1 MHQNFDTP
9 SYQTVAFGVWDCIAP
24 RSGGAV
30 WDVGVAGD
38 AVGVGWVGVDW
49 DGVGAGLGTE
59 GIKPAEYFK
68 AADFAAWSFSRRIA
82 ARSRAR
88 RERSAA
94 RSISGFII

>member
-1 MHQNFDTP
+1 M
-9 SYQTVAFGVWDCIAP
+9 GVDC
-24 RSGGAV
+24 
-30 WDVGVAGD
+30 D
-38 AVGVGWVGVDW
+38 AVEVGWVG
-49 DGVGAGLGTE
+49 DGTGLGTE

-68 AADFAAWSFSRRIA
+68 AVDFAAWSFSRRIA